1 VADDL
6 ARRGLRPDL
15 VHAHKLSIEGP
26 VGAAL
31 ARRLGVPL
39 AVSIQ
44 GDSDLK
50 IIGARRD
57 LAPLWRQIWQGAAV
71 AFPFTPWVTERLAGR
86 LGTRKGPVRLLP
98 CPGAADS
105 LLRPRIVGP
114 VFRSAFHLSFNRRK
128 NADGLIR
135 AVGLAAR
142 RVPEIRLEII
152 GGGDAAAFTRLAA
165 LAGRVAPGRV
175 RFLGAV
181 PNTDM
186 QTLLNTSCGFALASH
201 RESFG
206 MVFAEALLAGCP
218 CLIPQGWGID
228 GYLEDGEAVLA
239 VPSRDVNAIADGLVR
254 LARDEAA
261 FKARLARLAETGGL
275 DLFRRDAI
283 AAVYRAGL
291 AEAVPG

>member
-1 VADDL
+1 VAIETFGDGGICRLYGAPPKGLFLKRYLDRLADWLADDL
-6 ARRGLRPDL
+6 VQRGLRPGL
-15 VHAHKLSIEGP
+15 VHAHKLSVEGL

-31 ARRLGVPL
+31 AQRLGVPL
-39 AVSIQ
+39 AISVQ

-50 IIGARRD
+50 IIG
-57 LAPLWRQIWQGAAV
+57 
-71 AFPFTPWVTERLAGR
+71 
-86 LGTRKGPVRLLP
+86 
-98 CPGAADS
+98 
-105 LLRPRIVGP
+105 
-114 VFRSAFHLSFNRRK
+114 
-128 NADGLIR
+128 
-135 AVGLAAR
+135 AR

-165 LAGRVAPGRV
+165 LAERVAPGRV

-186 QTLLNTSCGFALASH
+186 QALLNASCAFALAPH

-218 CLIPQGWGID
+218 CLIPQRWGID
-228 GYLEDGEAVLA
+228 GYLDDGGVLLA
-239 VPSRDVNAIADGLVR
+239 VPSRDVTAIAGGLVR
-254 LARDEAA
+254 LAREEAG

-291 AEAVPG
+291 AEAAPG